1 VVREAGEL
9 SQPGR
14 STGWRTE
21 LAGRVIRPRDLPR
34 GLELSPEERAFFSSR
49 NGCRRE
55 APPFAVTRHLLGL
68 MDPADP
74 GDPIRRQFLPTAAEL
89 SRGAGELDD
98 PLGEDRVQPV
108 PGLLHRYPD
117 RALLL
122 ATDRCAAYC
131 RHCFRRRASPGRRRS
146 FLSPAGLERAAAYLG
161 GHPEIR
167 ELILSGGDPLLL
179 SDARLRGLFARFRRE
194 RPELALRVH
203 TRLPVVLP
211 RRVTPALARLLAG
224 FRPLR
229 LVVQVNHARE
239 LDPACRRALGLLA
252 AAGLPLLAQSVL
264 LAGVNDRAQTLAE
277 LFAALRAAGVRPYYL
292 FQPDL
297 ARGTAHFRPDP
308 ARGLRLYR
316 EAAALSPGAPRYM
329 LDLPG
334 GGGKVPVEADLLGER
349 EEGYY
354 LLRRDGVVAARY
366 PCYAG
371 PMSTTRKQSKDF
383 ASVVRKTGKKLGK
396 TLRGA
401 AKATAKVAGKT
412 AEVVAARAQIS
423 TKQVRQKAEFLKM
436 GESFYRARKSG
447 MSAEQIVA
455 AMQPQVG
462 KLDNLQQEIATLQLR
477 EKSLR
482 NSR

>member
-1 VVREAGEL
+1 M
-9 SQPGR
+9 
-14 STGWRTE
+14 TK
-21 LAGRVIRPRDLPR
+21 PRDLPP
-34 GLELSPEERAFFSSR
+34 GLELRPEERAFFR
-49 NGCRRE
+49 GHRRE

-68 MDPADP
+68 LDPADP
-74 GDPIRRQFLPTAAEL
+74 ADPIRRQFLPTGSEL
-89 SRGAGELDD
+89 SPGAGELED

-108 PGLLHRYPD
+108 PNLLHRYPD

-122 ATDRCAAYC
+122 VTDRCAAYC
-131 RHCFRRRASPGRRRS
+131 RHCFRRRVSSGRRRA
-146 FLSPAGLERAAAYLG
+146 FLSPAELEQAAAYVD

-179 SDARLRGLFARFRRE
+179 SDARLRALFARFRRE

-211 RRVTPALARLLAG
+211 RRVTPALVRLLAG

-229 LVVQVNHARE
+229 LVVQVNHPRE
-239 LDPACRRALGLLA
+239 LDPACRQALGLLA

-264 LAGVNDRAQTLAE
+264 LAGVNDRPRTLAE
-277 LFAALRAAGVRPYYL
+277 LFAALSGAGVRPYYL

-308 ARGLRLYR
+308 ARGLRP
-316 EAAALSPGAPRYM
+316 EAPRYM

-334 GGGKVPVEADLLGER
+334 GGGKVPVEPDLLGER
-349 EEGYY
+349 EDGFY

-371 PMSTTRKQSKDF
+371 PMSTSGKKPKDF
-383 ASVVRKTGKKLGK
+383 ASVMRKTGKKLGK

-401 AKATAKVAGKT
+401 AQATAKAAGKT
-412 AEVVAARAQIS
+412 AEVVAVRTRIS
-423 TKQVRQKAEFLKM
+423 AKQVRQKAEFLKM

-447 MSAEQIVA
+447 MSPEQILA
-455 AMQPQVG
+455 SMQPQVT
-462 KLDNLQQEIATLQLR
+462 KLDTLQQEIATLELR
-477 EKSLR
+477 EKTLR
-482 NSR
+482 N